1 VGAREGEFMVEE
13 EALEDDLSLREKSPI
28 VAVVSV
34 VPPACIVEWDGM
46 LVGVVRFYRGASWPS
61 AGNISESEPL
71 DRTRLP
77 RVSRIIG

>member
-34 VPPACIVEWDGM
+34 VPLSCAVEWDGM
-46 LVGVVRFYRGASWPS
+46 LVWRRSLLSWGAAFGGEYFSQSLW
-61 AGNISESEPL
+61 AGI
-71 DRTRLP
+71 DRRAS
-77 RVSRIIG
+77 VE